1 MLHIFLWIF
10 FFIHILIRRNMY
22 LYFYFI
28 YPYKINIDS
37 GIDLVNFLY
46 NFFICNIDSRNKKI
60 QKIKKVYIHIYV
72 YIFF

>member
-1 MLHIFLWIF
+1 
-10 FFIHILIRRNMY
+10 MY

-37 GIDLVNFLY
+37 GIDLINFLY

-60 QKIKKVYIHIYV
+60 QKIKKVCIHIYV